1 MPIKTTAE
9 VRAELKRK
17 GISISQW
24 ATANGISV
32 LLVYQLLSG
41 RRKGDR
47 GESHRAAVLLGLK
60 DGEIV
65 KGDAVRTTL
74 SGAHGRNAA

>member
-1 MPIKTTAE
+1 MATKTPDE
-9 VRAELKRK
+9 VRAEFKRK

-32 LLVYQLLSG
+32 LIVYQLLSG

-47 GESHRAAVLLGLK
+47 GESHRAAILLGLK
-60 DGEIV
+60 EGEIV
-65 KGDAVRTTL
+65 GREDVQTTMNNK
-74 SGAHGRNAA
+74 ARFVA

>member
-1 MPIKTTAE
+1 MAVKSPDE
-9 VRAELKRK
+9 VRAEFKRK

-41 RRKGDR
+41 RRKGGR
-47 GESHRAAVLLGLK
+47 GESHRAAVLLGMK

-65 KGDAVRTTL
+65 EHDDVRTTMT
-74 SGAHGRNAA
+74 GRKSRAVA